1 MSFDGLFTKAMTE
14 EIASLLKGGRI
25 NKVHQPYKNEVILV
39 VRAGGKNHK
48 LLLSA
53 HPSYSRVQMT
63 EESYENPKEA
73 PMFCMLLRK
82 HLEGY
87 TIENIYQYE
96 LDRMIIFEVK
106 GRNELGDVSQKQLII
121 EIMGRHSNIVLV
133 DKERNMIL
141 DSIKHVSHAVNS
153 YRAILPG
160 QEYLAP
166 PAQEKKNPFEA
177 TEDDIRKNIDFNAG
191 KLDRQ
196 LVAHFSGVSPLVA
209 KEAVYRAGLANSTT
223 LPSAF
228 LKIIQEISEQNYTAM
243 IKQDGNK
250 EVFYM
255 LSLEHL
261 TGNQRTFSSLSEML
275 DRYYFGKAERDRV
288 KQKSQDVER
297 FITNEIEKNSK
308 KIGKLERTLKDTERG
323 EQYQLFG
330 ELLTAN
336 LYQMK
341 KGMKEIEVV
350 NYYDEEQSMVT
361 IPLDPL
367 KNPSD
372 NAQKYFSRYQKSKN
386 AVGVVQEQIEKTK
399 LELTY
404 FEALHQ
410 QLQSASPRDI
420 EEIREELQEEGYIR
434 QKKKKGMK
442 KPANAKPQLETY
454 YATDGDLIFV
464 GKNNK
469 QNDYLTNKFARRDEI
484 WLHTKD
490 IPGSHVVIRNES
502 PSEKTIKE
510 AAVLAAFFSKAKQSS
525 SVPVDFTQVRHVKKP
540 NGSKPGFVIYDQQ
553 QTVYITP
560 DADTVIRL
568 KEAVKEKVKK

>member
-14 EIASLLKGGRI
+14 EIASLLEGGRI

-160 QEYLAP
+160 QEYKAP
-166 PAQEKKNPFEA
+166 PAQEKNDPFKA

-223 LPSAF
+223 LPTAF
-228 LKIIQEISEQNYTAM
+228 FKIIQEISERKYAAT

-261 TGNQRTFSSLSEML
+261 SGNQRTFSSLSEML

-442 KPANAKPQLETY
+442 KPANAKPLLETY

-568 KEAVKEKVKK
+568 KEAVKE

>member
-1 MSFDGLFTKAMTE
+1 MSFDGLFTKAITE

-25 NKVHQPYKNEVILV
+25 NKVHQPYKNEIILV
-39 VRAGGKNHK
+39 VRAGGKNQK

-53 HPSYSRVQMT
+53 HPSYSRVQLT

-87 TIENIYQYE
+87 TIEDIYQHE
-96 LDRMIIFEVK
+96 LDRMIILEVK

-121 EIMGRHSNIVLV
+121 EIMGRHSNIILV

-153 YRAILPG
+153 HRAILPG
-160 QEYLAP
+160 QEYILP
-166 PAQEKKNPFEA
+166 PEQEKQNPFDS
-177 TEDDIRKNIDFNAG
+177 TDDDIRKSLDFNAG

-196 LVAHFSGVSPLVA
+196 LVAHFSGVSPLAA
-209 KEAVYRAGLANSTT
+209 KEAVYRAGLANSST
-223 LPSAF
+223 LPPAF
-228 LKIIQEISEQNYTAM
+228 SSLIKEIADREYVPT
-243 IKQDGNK
+243 IKQDGSK

-255 LSLEHL
+255 LSLNHL
-261 TGNQRTFSSLSEML
+261 TGKERSFPSLSEML

-288 KQKSQDVER
+288 KQKGQDIER

-308 KIGKLERTLKDTERG
+308 KIGKLERTLKETERG

-341 KGMKEIEVV
+341 KGMKEIEVI
-350 NYYDEEQSMVT
+350 NYYNEDQETVV
-361 IPLDPL
+361 IPLNPL

-372 NAQKYFSRYQKSKN
+372 NAQKYFSKYQKSKN
-386 AVGVVQEQIEKTK
+386 AVVVVQEQIEKAQ
-399 LELTY
+399 LELAY

-410 QLQSASPRDI
+410 QLQSASPKDI

-454 YATDGDLIFV
+454 YSSDGDLIFV

-502 PSEKTIKE
+502 PSENTIKE
-510 AAVLAAFFSKAKQSS
+510 AAALAAFFSKAKQSS

-540 NGSKPGFVIYDQQ
+540 NGSKPGFVIYEQQ
-553 QTVYITP
+553 QTVYVTP
-560 DADTVIRL
+560 DADTVISL
-568 KEAVKEKVKK
+568 KEVTHVKG

>member
-14 EIASLLKGGRI
+14 EIASLLEGGRI

-160 QEYLAP
+160 QEYKAP
-166 PAQEKKNPFEA
+166 PAQEKNDPFKA

-223 LPSAF
+223 LPTAF
-228 LKIIQEISEQNYTAM
+228 LKIIQEISEQKYAAT

-255 LSLEHL
+255 LPLEHL
-261 TGNQRTFSSLSEML
+261 SGNQRTFSSLSEML

-350 NYYDEEQSMVT
+350 NYYDEEQSMIT

-386 AVGVVQEQIEKTK
+386 AVGVVQDQIEKTK
-399 LELTY
+399 LELAY
-404 FEALHQ
+404 FEALNQ

-560 DADTVIRL
+560 DPDTVIRL
-568 KEAVKEKVKK
+568 KEAVKE

>member
-14 EIASLLKGGRI
+14 EIASLLEGGRI
-25 NKVHQPYKNEVILV
+25 NKVHQPYKNEIILV

-153 YRAILPG
+153 YRSILPG
-160 QEYLAP
+160 QEYKAP
-166 PAQEKKNPFEA
+166 PAQEKNDPFKA

-209 KEAVYRAGLANSTT
+209 KEAVYRAGLANSTS
-223 LPSAF
+223 LPTAF
-228 LKIIQEISEQNYTAM
+228 LKIIQEISEQKYAAT

-261 TGNQRTFSSLSEML
+261 SGNQRTFSSLSEML

-399 LELTY
+399 LELAY

-568 KEAVKEKVKK
+568 KEAVKE

>member
-53 HPSYSRVQMT
+53 HPSYSRVQIT

-228 LKIIQEISEQNYTAM
+228 LKIIQEISEQNYTVM

-399 LELTY
+399 LELAY

-510 AAVLAAFFSKAKQSS
+510 AAVLAAFFSKAQQSS

-568 KEAVKEKVKK
+568 KEAVKD

>member
-14 EIASLLKGGRI
+14 EIASILKGGRI

-39 VRAGGKNHK
+39 IRAGGKNHK

-53 HPSYSRVQMT
+53 HPSYSRVQLT

-87 TIENIYQYE
+87 TIEDVYQYG
-96 LDRMIIFEVK
+96 LDRMIILEVK

-141 DSIKHVSHAVNS
+141 DSIKHVSYAVNS

-160 QEYLAP
+160 QEYKVP
-166 PAQEKKNPFEA
+166 PAQEKVNPFKA
-177 TEDDIRKNIDFNAG
+177 TEDEIRKNLDFNAG

-196 LVAHFSGVSPLVA
+196 LVAHFSGISPLVA

-223 LPSAF
+223 LPAAF
-228 LKIIQEISEQNYTAM
+228 SSLIGEISEQKYTAT

-250 EVFYM
+250 EVFCM
-255 LSLEHL
+255 LPLEHL
-261 TGNQRTFSSLSEML
+261 GETQRTFPSLSEML
-275 DRYYFGKAERDRV
+275 DRFYFGKAERDRV
-288 KQKSQDVER
+288 KQKSQDVDR
-297 FITNEIEKNSK
+297 FISNEVEKNSK

-350 NYYDEEQSMVT
+350 NYYDEAQATIT

-372 NAQKYFSRYQKSKN
+372 NAQKYFSKYQKSKN

-399 LELTY
+399 LELSY

-502 PSEKTIKE
+502 PSEETIKE

-540 NGSKPGFVIYDQQ
+540 NGSKPGFVIYEQQ

-568 KEAVKEKVKK
+568 KEAVKA

>member
-53 HPSYSRVQMT
+53 HPSYSRVQLT
-63 EESYENPKEA
+63 EESYENPKEP

-87 TIENIYQYE
+87 TIEDIYQYE

-106 GRNELGDVSQKQLII
+106 GRNELGDVSHKQLIV

-141 DSIKHVSHAVNS
+141 DSIKHVSYAVNS

-160 QEYLAP
+160 QEYKVP
-166 PAQEKKNPFEA
+166 PAQEKHNPFDA

-196 LVAHFSGVSPLVA
+196 LVAQFSGVSPLVA

-223 LPSAF
+223 LPPAF
-228 LKIIQEISEQNYTAM
+228 SSLIKEISEQKYSAT

-261 TGNQRTFSSLSEML
+261 TGNSRTFSSLSAML

-288 KQKSQDVER
+288 KQKSQDVDR
-297 FITNEIEKNSK
+297 FIANEIEKNSK
-308 KIGKLERTLKDTERG
+308 KIGKLERTLKETERG

-350 NYYDEEQSMVT
+350 NYYDDEQSIII

-386 AVGVVQEQIEKTK
+386 AVGVVQEQIEKAK
-399 LELTY
+399 LELAY

-410 QLQSASPRDI
+410 QLQSASPKDI

-442 KPANAKPQLETY
+442 KPSNAKPQLETY
-454 YATDGDLIFV
+454 YSTDGDLIFV

-502 PSEKTIKE
+502 PSEETIKE

-540 NGSKPGFVIYDQQ
+540 NGSKPGFVIYEQQ
-553 QTVYITP
+553 QTVYTTP

-568 KEAVKEKVKK
+568 KEAEAVKD

>member
-87 TIENIYQYE
+87 TIENIYQYG

-228 LKIIQEISEQNYTAM
+228 LKIIQEISEQYYTAM

-255 LSLEHL
+255 LPLEHL
-261 TGNQRTFSSLSEML
+261 TGNQRTFPSLSEML

-341 KGMKEIEVV
+341 KGMQEIEVV
-350 NYYDEEQSMVT
+350 NYYDEKQIMVT

-399 LELTY
+399 LELAY

-510 AAVLAAFFSKAKQSS
+510 AAVLAAFFSKAQQSS

-568 KEAVKEKVKK
+568 KEAVKD

>member
-160 QEYLAP
+160 QEYKAP
-166 PAQEKKNPFEA
+166 PAQEKNDPFEA

-223 LPSAF
+223 LPTAF
-228 LKIIQEISEQNYTAM
+228 LKIIQEISEQKYVAT

-350 NYYDEEQSMVT
+350 NYYDEEQSVVT

-399 LELTY
+399 LELAY

-490 IPGSHVVIRNES
+490 IPGSHVVIRNEA

-540 NGSKPGFVIYDQQ
+540 NGSKPGFVIYDHQ
-553 QTVYITP
+553 QTIYITP

-568 KEAVKEKVKK
+568 KEAEKE

>member
-228 LKIIQEISEQNYTAM
+228 LKMIQEISEQNYTAM

-350 NYYDEEQSMVT
+350 NYYDEEQTMVT

-399 LELTY
+399 LELAY

-510 AAVLAAFFSKAKQSS
+510 AAVLAAFFSKAQQSS

-568 KEAVKEKVKK
+568 KEAVKD

>member
-39 VRAGGKNHK
+39 VRAEGKNHK

-53 HPSYSRVQMT
+53 HPSYSRVQIT

-166 PAQEKKNPFEA
+166 PAQEKMNPFEA

-399 LELTY
+399 LELAY

-454 YATDGDLIFV
+454 YATNGDLIFV

-510 AAVLAAFFSKAKQSS
+510 AAVLAAFFSKAQQSS

-568 KEAVKEKVKK
+568 KEAVKD

>member
-1 MSFDGLFTKAMTE
+1 MSFDGLFTKAITE

-25 NKVHQPYKNEVILV
+25 NKVHQPYKNEIILV
-39 VRAGGKNHK
+39 VRAGGKNQK

-53 HPSYSRVQMT
+53 HPSYSRVQLT

-87 TIENIYQYE
+87 TIEDVYQHE
-96 LDRMIIFEVK
+96 LDRMIILEVK

-121 EIMGRHSNIVLV
+121 EIMGRHSNIILV

-153 YRAILPG
+153 HRAILPG
-160 QEYLAP
+160 QEYILP
-166 PAQEKKNPFEA
+166 PEQEKQNPFAA
-177 TEDDIRKNIDFNAG
+177 TEDDIKKSLDFNAG

-196 LVAHFSGVSPLVA
+196 LVSQFSGVSPLAA
-209 KEAVYRAGLANSTT
+209 KEAVYRAGLANSST
-223 LPSAF
+223 LPPAF
-228 LKIIQEISEQNYTAM
+228 SSLIQEIANQEYVPT
-243 IKQDGNK
+243 IKQDGSK

-255 LSLEHL
+255 LSLKHL
-261 TGNQRTFSSLSEML
+261 TGKEKTFASLSEML
-275 DRYYFGKAERDRV
+275 DRFYFGKAERDRV
-288 KQKSQDVER
+288 KQKGQDIER
-297 FITNEIEKNSK
+297 FITNEIEKNAK
-308 KIGKLERTLKDTERG
+308 KIGKLERTLKETERG

-341 KGMKEIEVV
+341 KGMKEIEVI
-350 NYYDEEQSMVT
+350 NYYDEDQGTVV
-361 IPLDPL
+361 IPLNPL

-372 NAQKYFSRYQKSKN
+372 NAQKYFSKYQKSKN
-386 AVGVVQEQIEKTK
+386 AVVVVQEQIEKAQ
-399 LELTY
+399 LELAY

-410 QLQSASPRDI
+410 QLQSASPKDI

-454 YATDGDLIFV
+454 YSTDGDLIFV

-540 NGSKPGFVIYDQQ
+540 NGSKPGFVIYEQQ
-553 QTVYITP
+553 QTIYITP
-560 DADTVIRL
+560 DADTVISL
-568 KEAVKEKVKK
+568 KEETVKG

>member
-87 TIENIYQYE
+87 TIENIYQYG

-153 YRAILPG
+153 YRAVLPG

-177 TEDDIRKNIDFNAG
+177 TEDDIKKNIDFNAG

-196 LVAHFSGVSPLVA
+196 FVAHFSGVSPLVA

-255 LSLEHL
+255 LSLDHL
-261 TGNQRTFSSLSEML
+261 TGNQRTFPSLSEML

-399 LELTY
+399 MELSY
-404 FEALHQ
+404 FEALQQ

-490 IPGSHVVIRNES
+490 IPGSHVVIRNGS

-510 AAVLAAFFSKAKQSS
+510 AAILAAFFSKAQQSS

-568 KEAVKEKVKK
+568 KEAVKD

>member
-14 EIASLLKGGRI
+14 EIASILKGGRI

-177 TEDDIRKNIDFNAG
+177 TEDNIRKNIDFNAG

-196 LVAHFSGVSPLVA
+196 LVSHFSGVSPLVA

-223 LPSAF
+223 LPAAF

-243 IKQDGNK
+243 IRQDGNK

-255 LSLEHL
+255 LSLDHL
-261 TGNQRTFSSLSEML
+261 TGNQRTFPSLSQML

-386 AVGVVQEQIEKTK
+386 AVGVVQEQIQKTK
-399 LELTY
+399 LELAY

-510 AAVLAAFFSKAKQSS
+510 AAVLAAFFSKAQQSS

-568 KEAVKEKVKK
+568 KEAVKD

>member
-63 EESYENPKEA
+63 EEGYENPKEA

-399 LELTY
+399 LELAY

-484 WLHTKD
+484 WLHSKD

-510 AAVLAAFFSKAKQSS
+510 AAVLAAFFSKAQQSS

-540 NGSKPGFVIYDQQ
+540 KGSKPGFVIYDQQ

-568 KEAVKEKVKK
+568 KEAVKD

>member
-14 EIASLLKGGRI
+14 EIASILKGGRI

-196 LVAHFSGVSPLVA
+196 LVAHFSGVSPLIA

-223 LPSAF
+223 LPAAF
-228 LKIIQEISEQNYTAM
+228 LKIIKEISEQNYTAM
-243 IKQDGNK
+243 IRQDGNK

-255 LSLEHL
+255 LSLDHL
-261 TGNQRTFSSLSEML
+261 TGNQRTFPSLSEML

-323 EQYQLFG
+323 EQYQLYG

-510 AAVLAAFFSKAKQSS
+510 AAVLAAFFSKAQQSS

-553 QTVYITP
+553 QTVYTTP

-568 KEAVKEKVKK
+568 KEAVKD

>member
-14 EIASLLKGGRI
+14 EIASLLNGGRI

-53 HPSYSRVQMT
+53 HPSYSRVQLT

-87 TIENIYQYE
+87 TIEDIYQYE

-160 QEYLAP
+160 QEYKAP
-166 PAQEKKNPFEA
+166 PAQEKSNPFEA
-177 TEDDIRKNIDFNAG
+177 TEDDIRKDIDFNAG

-228 LKIIQEISEQNYTAM
+228 LRIIQEISEQNYAAT

-255 LSLEHL
+255 LSLGHL
-261 TGNQRTFSSLSEML
+261 SGNQRTFSSLSEML

-399 LELTY
+399 LELSY

-490 IPGSHVVIRNES
+490 IPGSHVVIRNEA

-568 KEAVKEKVKK
+568 KEAVKD

>member
-87 TIENIYQYE
+87 TIENIYQYG

-228 LKIIQEISEQNYTAM
+228 LKIIQEISEQYYTAM

-255 LSLEHL
+255 LPLEHL
-261 TGNQRTFSSLSEML
+261 NGNQRTFPSLSEML

-399 LELTY
+399 LELAY

-510 AAVLAAFFSKAKQSS
+510 AAVLAAFFSKAQQSS

-568 KEAVKEKVKK
+568 KEAVKD

>member
-87 TIENIYQYE
+87 TIEDIYQYE

-160 QEYLAP
+160 QEYKAP
-166 PAQEKKNPFEA
+166 PAQEKSNPFEA
-177 TEDDIRKNIDFNAG
+177 TEDDIRKDIDFNAG

-228 LKIIQEISEQNYTAM
+228 LRIIQEISEQNYAAT

-255 LSLEHL
+255 LSLGHL
-261 TGNQRTFSSLSEML
+261 SGNQRTFSSLSEML

-399 LELTY
+399 LELAY

-469 QNDYLTNKFARRDEI
+469 QNEYLTNKFARRDEI

-490 IPGSHVVIRNES
+490 IPGSHVVIRNEA

-568 KEAVKEKVKK
+568 KEAVKD

>member
-14 EIASLLKGGRI
+14 EIASILKGGRI

-87 TIENIYQYE
+87 TIENIYQYG

-177 TEDDIRKNIDFNAG
+177 TEDNIRKNIDFNAG

-196 LVAHFSGVSPLVA
+196 LVSHFSGVSPLVA

-223 LPSAF
+223 LPAAF

-243 IKQDGNK
+243 IRQDGNK

-255 LSLEHL
+255 LSLDHL
-261 TGNQRTFSSLSEML
+261 TGNQRTFPSLSQML

-386 AVGVVQEQIEKTK
+386 AVGVVQEQIQKTK
-399 LELTY
+399 LELAY

-510 AAVLAAFFSKAKQSS
+510 AAVLAAFFSKAQQSS

-568 KEAVKEKVKK
+568 KEAVKD

>member
-53 HPSYSRVQMT
+53 HPSYSRVQLT

-87 TIENIYQYE
+87 TIEDIYQYE

-160 QEYLAP
+160 QEYKAP
-166 PAQEKKNPFEA
+166 PAQEKNNPFEA

-228 LKIIQEISEQNYTAM
+228 LRIIQEISEQNYAAT

-255 LSLEHL
+255 LALEHL

-399 LELTY
+399 LELAY

-490 IPGSHVVIRNES
+490 IPGSHVVIRNEA

-560 DADTVIRL
+560 DADIVIRL
-568 KEAVKEKVKK
+568 KEAVKD

>member
-14 EIASLLKGGRI
+14 EIASLLEGGRI

-160 QEYLAP
+160 QEYKAP
-166 PAQEKKNPFEA
+166 PAQEKNDPFKA

-196 LVAHFSGVSPLVA
+196 LVSHFSGVSPLVA

-223 LPSAF
+223 LPTAF
-228 LKIIQEISEQNYTAM
+228 LKIIQEISERKYAAT

-261 TGNQRTFSSLSEML
+261 SGNQRTFSSLSEML

-568 KEAVKEKVKK
+568 KEAVKE